1 MKTVWEERPASRQSG
16 KSAQSL
22 GSTMTKVGGTAKKN
36 KAKSPAKARLQ
47 RSDVHVSASWTSPD
61 SGIEVPVLLNLY

>member
-22 GSTMTKVGGTAKKN
+22 GSTMTNVGGTAKKN

-47 RSDVHVSASWTSPD
+47 RSDVSASWTSPD
-61 SGIEVPVLLNLY
+61 SGTEVPVLLNLN